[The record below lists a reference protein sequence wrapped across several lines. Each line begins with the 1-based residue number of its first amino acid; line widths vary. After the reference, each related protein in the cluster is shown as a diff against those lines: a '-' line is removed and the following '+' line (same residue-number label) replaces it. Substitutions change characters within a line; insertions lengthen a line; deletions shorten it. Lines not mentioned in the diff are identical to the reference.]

1 MIKKYQLGVIPH
13 YVDYEFVKKH
23 FSHLKDVLIINLM
36 TNNVEDTT
44 DEILQCKHII
54 SSSLH
59 GIIVA
64 HAYRVP
70 ALWIKF
76 SDKPFGDDIKF
87 KDYFKS
93 VKIQPYVSFTNE
105 LLNDNENI
113 EKFFKEDVAL
123 PDQNVI
129 NNLKEGLMDVCPFK

>member
-1 MIKKYQLGVIPH
+1 
-13 YVDYEFVKKH
+13 
-23 FSHLKDVLIINLM
+23 M
-36 TNNVEDTT
+36 TNNIEGTT
-44 DEILQCKHII
+44 DKILQCKHVM

-59 GIIVA
+59 GIVVSHTYQI
-64 HAYRVP
+64 P

-76 SDKPFGDDIKF
+76 SDKLFGDDIKF
-87 KDYFKS
+87 KDYFRS

-105 LLNDNENI
+105 FLNDNENF
-113 EKFFKEDVAL
+113 EKFFKIDVAL